1 MLGTAMTTPRPKLYA
16 LPASHPCAAVEV
28 ALELKGIAYDRV
40 DLLPMSQLVL
50 GPVRYG
56 GSTVPG
62 MRIGSERLVGS
73 RAIMR
78 RLDELVP
85 APALLPA
92 PGDPARERVLEI
104 ERWGDQV
111 FQDVARR
118 VIDAA
123 FIREPRAMESYAA
136 GAKLPLPAAWMR
148 PAMPLTARL
157 MAIRNKASDDATR
170 TDIAALPGQLAEVD
184 GWISEGLLGGEP
196 PNAADLQVGSTIRL
210 LRSIGDVRAIVDEH
224 AAARLARYFP
234 PLSGQVDPGA
244 LPSAWLPAI
253 TVE

>member
-1 MLGTAMTTPRPKLYA
+1 
-16 LPASHPCAAVEV
+16 
-28 ALELKGIAYDRV
+28 
-40 DLLPMSQLVL
+40 
-50 GPVRYG
+50 
-56 GSTVPG
+56 

-85 APALLPA
+85 EPALLPA

-104 ERWGDQV
+104 ERWGDEV
-111 FQDVARR
+111 FQSVARR
-118 VIDAA
+118 MIDAA
-123 FIREPRAMESYAA
+123 FIREPRAMESYARRRQAAVARCLDAA
-136 GAKLPLPAAWMR
+136 GDAAHR
-148 PAMPLTARL
+148 APDGDPQQGQRRRGA
-157 MAIRNKASDDATR
+157 
-170 TDIAALPGQLAEVD
+170 TDIAALPGQLAQLD
-184 GWISEGLLGGEP
+184 AWISEGLLGDEP

-253 TVE
+253 TIE